1 LSAIAG
7 LQSDETAYRQ
17 FFQLGVDWCSAC
29 YIQIPFAKLM
39 MISIVVR
46 IPILVLFI
54 SLGACGV
61 RGPLF
66 IPNPPPVPPAP
77 TQAEPKGS
85 LYPPKDVPAKT
96 TGSGNKVN

>member
-1 LSAIAG
+1 
-7 LQSDETAYRQ
+7 
-17 FFQLGVDWCSAC
+17 
-29 YIQIPFAKLM
+29 M

-85 LYPPKDVPAKT
+85 LYPPKEFVAPTAPMILPALGPMVRDELVFIT
-96 TGSGNKVN
+96 P

>member
-1 LSAIAG
+1 
-7 LQSDETAYRQ
+7 
-17 FFQLGVDWCSAC
+17 
-29 YIQIPFAKLM
+29 M

-77 TQAEPKGS
+77 TQAEPKGN

-96 TGSGNKVN
+96 TGFVAPTAPMILPALGPMVRDELVFITP

>member
-1 LSAIAG
+1 
-7 LQSDETAYRQ
+7 
-17 FFQLGVDWCSAC
+17 
-29 YIQIPFAKLM
+29 M
-39 MISIVVR
+39 
-46 IPILVLFI
+46 LFI

-77 TQAEPKGS
+77 TQAEPKGN